1 MEVNKSMVRSV
12 KSKRSTKTAHVFP
25 GQGTQRVGMGKEAY
39 ESSPAARKVFKQAD
53 DALGFKLSKL
63 CFEGPENELDLT
75 YNAQPAI
82 LTTSLACWKASE
94 EKGEWKRTGAPQFAA
109 GHSLGE
115 YTTLVVANVVDF
127 PYAVRMVWERGR
139 AMHMAGAQFPG
150 GMLAM
155 LGADEATVA
164 RICQESGAEM
174 ANINCPG
181 QIVISGT
188 DEAISRASDI
198 ARKLGVRKIVP
209 LKVSG
214 AFHSLLMEPAIR
226 DLNQVIMETPFR
238 DPNIPIVANTSAR
251 PLEKAAELKEELL
264 IQLCHCVQWQKSI
277 EFMINSGISTFIEVG
292 PGKVL
297 TGLIKRIDANVSCL
311 ENSGLG
317 CSVV

>member
-1 MEVNKSMVRSV
+1 MVNSARSKSSPKV
-12 KSKRSTKTAHVFP
+12 AHVFP
-25 GQGTQRVGMGKEAY
+25 GQGTQKVGMGKEAF

-53 DALGFKLSKL
+53 DALGFSLSKL
-63 CFEGPENELDLT
+63 CFEGPEQELDLT

-94 EKGEWKRTGAPQFAA
+94 EKGLWNNLGGPLFAA

-127 PYAVRMVWERGR
+127 PTAVRLVHERGR
-139 AMHMAGAQFPG
+139 AMHMAGAQVPG

-155 LGADEATVA
+155 LGADEKLVQQ
-164 RICQESGAEM
+164 ICRESGAEM

-188 DEAISRASDI
+188 NDAIERASKL
-198 ARKLGVRKIVP
+198 ARGNGVRKIVA

-214 AFHSLLMEPAIR
+214 AFHSPLMKPAIK
-226 DLNQVIMETPFR
+226 DLNQVIEETPFR
-238 DPNIPIVANTSAR
+238 DPEIPIVANTSAR
-251 PLEKAAELKEELL
+251 SLEKAAELKHELL
-264 IQLCHCVQWQKSI
+264 VQLCHCVQWQRSI
-277 EFMINSGISTFIEVG
+277 EYMISEGISTFVEVG

-297 TGLIKRIDANVSCL
+297 TGLIKRIDATVATM
-311 ENSGLG
+311 E
-317 CSVV
+317 VPA